1 MHDQIQDPMSSTPI
15 LVTGGTGHLGANLIR
30 RLLKDGHKVRALVR
44 PGRNNGAF
52 EGLDLDVIEGDLRDP
67 QAVRQA
73 VQGTRKIYHCAAH
86 VSTIEGDAAHRR
98 EVFDNNVI
106 GTMNLLNA
114 ARELGV
120 EKVVV
125 SGSLSATGYEKDVP
139 SDESAPFY
147 PFDRHLPYG
156 FTKHL
161 VEHHCLKAHAEGLD
175 VVVAVSCAI
184 IGPNDFVP
192 SRFGQVLIDFAHG
205 QLRAYIPGGFEFVST
220 RDIVEGHVL
229 AMEKGRSG
237 QKYLISTTYSTVDDL
252 LDLFARVTGKPKPRL
267 RLPIPVMA
275 AMAGLAD
282 KTWFRFF
289 RISPEGSRPLQ
300 FVCSACTERSITPR
314 RAQNWVLNRHPLRM
328 PSVMPMPILL
338 DAALSGR
345 NAPPYL

>member
-1 MHDQIQDPMSSTPI
+1 MSSTPI

-30 RLLKDGHKVRALVR
+30 RLLDDGHKVRALVR

-52 EGLDLDVIEGDLRDP
+52 DGLDLEVIEGDLRDRA
-67 QAVRQA
+67 AVLNAVKDCRQ
-73 VQGTRKIYHCAAH
+73 IYHCAAH

-98 EVFDNNVI
+98 EVFDTNVI
-106 GTMNLLNA
+106 GTMNLLDA

-125 SGSLSATGYEKDVP
+125 SGSLSATGYEKGVP
-139 SDESAPFY
+139 SDESAPFF

-161 VEHHCLKAHAEGLD
+161 VEHHCLRAHAEGLQ

-205 QLRAYIPGGFEFVST
+205 QLPAYIPGGFEFVST

-252 LDLFARVTGKPKPRL
+252 MDLFARVTGKAKPRL

-275 AMAGLAD
+275 FIAHLMD
-282 KTWFRFF
+282 RTWFRLFPN
-289 RISPEGSRPLQ
+289 R
-300 FVCSACTERSITPR
+300 PR
-314 RAQNWVLNRHPLRM
+314 RFTPAAVRLLSMHRKVDNTKAKNELGFV
-328 PSVMPMPILL
+328 PSSLENAVR
-338 DAALSGR
+338 DAFDDFVRRGLIR
-345 NAPPYL
+345 L

>member
-1 MHDQIQDPMSSTPI
+1 MHDQFQDPMSSSPI
-15 LVTGGTGHLGANLIR
+15 LVTGGTGHLGANLVR
-30 RLLKDGHKVRALVR
+30 RLLDDGQTVRALVR

-52 EGLDLDVIEGDLRDP
+52 DGLALEVIEGDLRDP

-73 VQGTRKIYHCAAH
+73 VQGCRKIYHCAAH

-98 EVFDNNVI
+98 EVFDTNVI
-106 GTMNLLNA
+106 GTMHLLDA
-114 ARELGV
+114 ARECGV

-139 SDESAPFY
+139 SDESSPFY

-161 VEHHCLKAHAEGLD
+161 VEHHCLKAHAEGLE

-220 RDIVEGHVL
+220 RDIVEGHIL
-229 AMEKGRSG
+229 AMERGRSG

-252 LDLFARVTGKPKPRL
+252 LDLFARVTGKPKPKL
-267 RLPIPVMA
+267 KLPIPVMA
-275 AMAGLAD
+275 ALAEMAD

-289 RISPEGSRPLQ
+289 PNR
-300 FVCSACTERSITPR
+300 PR
-314 RAQNWVLNRHPLRM
+314 RFTPAAVR
-328 PSVMPMPILL
+328 LL
-338 DAALSGR
+338 SMHRRVDNTKARTELGFVPTSLEEAVSDAYTDFVRRGLIR
-345 NAPPYL
+345 P